1 MEFISW
7 RRGDVKTLASLVRE
21 GVYKLRQL
29 KKFRLDECTLC
40 MS

>member
-1 MEFISW
+1 MEFTSW
-7 RRGDVKTLASLVRE
+7 RRGDVKTLASLVRG

-29 KKFRLDECTLC
+29 KKFRLDECTSC